1 MTKILCIV
9 GATDKRAITYP
20 LIKTLMHLGRTL
32 IVSDDGVYRRFD
44 ETYQTNFDFGN
55 SEFIIVPKVD
65 AELIE
70 SINQKEGQFE
80 YVVYITTDEVPPKAD
95 KIIYCRGMDKGFA
108 SQDTMK
114 LIEESE
120 FTEVL
125 ITFDKVQDKK
135 ALKIAPT
142 IKQYQYL
149 NRCEDRKEFLPTA
162 DPSFATV
169 ITKFF
174 EEQLDLP
181 KNTLKA
187 ILTK

>member
-1 MTKILCIV
+1 MAKILCIV

-44 ETYQTNFDFGN
+44 DTYQTNFDFGN
-55 SEFIIVPKVD
+55 SEFLITPKVD
-65 AELIE
+65 EAIME
-70 SINQKEGQFE
+70 SVSQKEGQFE
-80 YVVYITTDEVPPKAD
+80 YIVYITTDEVPPKAD
-95 KIIYCRGMDKGFA
+95 KVIYCRGIDKGFA
-108 SQDTMK
+108 SQDTLK

-120 FTEVL
+120 FIEVL
-125 ITFDKVQDKK
+125 VTFDKVQDKK

-149 NRCEDRKEFLPTA
+149 NRCEDRKEFLPSA
-162 DPSFATV
+162 DTSFVTVVAT
-169 ITKFF
+169 FF

-181 KNTLKA
+181 KNTIKA